1 MYHLAFGEVTD
12 FLYHLAFSE
21 VTDLL
26 YKDTVCPISP
36 KARWGV
42 VPRSPRMGRAVQC
55 VCDPLWG

>member
-26 YKDTVCPISP
+26 YKDTVYPISP

-42 VPRSPRMGRAVQC
+42 VPRSP
-55 VCDPLWG
+55 L